1 MAIIETSDLRKSF
14 KTHRRVVEALRSVN
28 LCVQAGEIFG
38 LLGPNGAGKTT
49 TLRMLTTLL
58 APSSGQA
65 TVAGY
70 DLLREPARVRARIGY
85 VSQVGGLDSSATGR
99 ENLIL
104 QAQLYG
110 MNRVAARSRA
120 VELINAFRLEAFAD
134 RIAWTYSGGQRRR
147 FDLALGMV
155 NRPAVLFLDEP
166 TTGLDPRSRAWLWDE
181 VRAMRAAGTSVF
193 ITTHYLD
200 EADAL
205 CDRLA
210 IVDDGRVVAEGT
222 PEALKRQV
230 AGDVVTLGLN
240 IHNGE
245 LQRAQNLL
253 RAQPFVREI
262 QVHYPV
268 LLLYVE
274 RGEEA
279 LPTILRLLDSADLS
293 IQTIAL
299 ARPTLDDV
307 FLRKTGRS
315 LRNAE
320 ERVAQEPME
329 NGQLSAKLTTDG

>member
-205 CDRLA
+205 CDRISIMDHGE
-210 IVDDGRVVAEGT
+210 IVASGT
-222 PEALKRQV
+222 PEELKRSISGDGVEVVLAEPARDGATAIAAV
-230 AGDVVTLGLN
+230 APLAVGEPVLATDRLRFTLRSAAE
-240 IHNGE
+240 E
-245 LQRAQNLL
+245 LPAALAAL
-253 RAQPFVREI
+253 REI
-262 QVHYPV
+262 ELAGLEVH
-268 LLLYVE
+268 
-274 RGEEA
+274 
-279 LPTILRLLDSADLS
+279 
-293 IQTIAL
+293 
-299 ARPTLDDV
+299 RPTLDDV
-307 FLRKTGRS
+307 FLSVTGRE
-315 LRNAE
+315 LRDE
-320 ERVAQEPME
+320 VA
-329 NGQLSAKLTTDG
+329 A